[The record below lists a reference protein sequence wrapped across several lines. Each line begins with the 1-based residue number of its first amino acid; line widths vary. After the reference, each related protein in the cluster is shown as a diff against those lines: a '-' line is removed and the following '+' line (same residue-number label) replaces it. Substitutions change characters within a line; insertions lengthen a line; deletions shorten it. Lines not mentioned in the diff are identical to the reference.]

1 MNIPPHSPQRDE
13 RLAWAEGLLREAV
26 YRSRA
31 LQAAS
36 SALAMP
42 PLAMSPLEAS
52 PVDARAEGP
61 AAAKPPGRCGLGE
74 RAAVSLDLS
83 AEGERLF
90 VALWPA
96 TPDAAD
102 VERIRGCLRDWVV
115 EQDTR
120 DRKRNHFLKAFRLAN
135 GFDRTRYSAAQ
146 IAEFD
151 AGLAR
156 INADEDSARRA
167 AAQRLIG
174 A

>member
-1 MNIPPHSPQRDE
+1 MNIE
-13 RLAWAEGLLREAV
+13 RLAHAEGLLREAV

-42 PLAMSPLEAS
+42 ALAS
-52 PVDARAEGP
+52 PERDVADEAKRGDGG
-61 AAAKPPGRCGLGE
+61 AKPPGRCGLGE

-90 VALWPA
+90 LALWP
-96 TPDAAD
+96 TPPGDAEL
-102 VERIRGCLRDWVV
+102 ERIRAGLSDWVV

-120 DRKRNHFLKAFRLAN
+120 DRKRNHFLKAFRTAN
-135 GFDRTRYSAAQ
+135 GFDRTRYTPAQ
-146 IAEFD
+146 TAEFD

-156 INADEDSARRA
+156 INADEDVARRTA
-167 AAQRLIG
+167 AMRLIG
-174 A
+174 D